1 MARLLPIYWYQPLKT
16 FIMNTIEFSNRFESF
31 RPLFM
36 GFSMKLTRDV
46 NNAADLLQESFL
58 KAFECID
65 RFEEGTNFKAWMS
78 TIIRNTFINNYRKIK
93 VRINNADKVRSL
105 SPVETTNAGSSNIEM
120 ERITSYINMLPE
132 DQSVPFMMYFEGYQY
147 DEIAEIV
154 NVPIGTIKS
163 RIFYARKFLK
173 NILSGEFNAMRA

>member
-1 MARLLPIYWYQPLKT
+1 
-16 FIMNTIEFSNRFESF
+16 MNTLEFSTSFENF
-31 RPLFM
+31 RPAFM
-36 GFSMKLTRDV
+36 GFSMKLTRDI

-78 TIIRNTFINNYRKIK
+78 TIIRNTFINNYRKLK
-93 VRINNADKVRSL
+93 VRINNADRVKSIT
-105 SPVETTNAGSSNIEM
+105 PVETTNAGSSNIEM
-120 ERITSYINMLPE
+120 QRINTFINMLPE

-147 DEIAEIV
+147 DEIASII

-173 NILSGEFNAMRA
+173 SVLSGEFQTYSA

>member
-1 MARLLPIYWYQPLKT
+1 
-16 FIMNTIEFSNRFESF
+16 MNTLEFSNRFENF

-36 GFSMKLTRDV
+36 GFSMKLTRDI

-93 VRINNADKVRSL
+93 VRINNADKVRNL
-105 SPVETTNAGSSNIEM
+105 SPVETTNAGYSNIEM
-120 ERITSYINMLPE
+120 QRITNFINMLPE

-147 DEIAEIV
+147 DEIAEII

-173 NILSGEFNAMRA
+173 SVLAGEFQSISA